1 MAEKTKAVKK
11 ESTKKT
17 DKKGIKR
24 FRFFRDVYSELKKVT
39 WPSRKMVVTYTI
51 AVLVMS
57 IVMAIILGAWE
68 IGLTQLMNLVI
79 G

>member
-1 MAEKTKAVKK
+1 MADNTKVTKK
-11 ESTKKT
+11 EPEKKPH
-17 DKKGIKR
+17 KRR

-39 WPSRKMVVTYTI
+39 WPSRKMVITYTI

-57 IVMAIILGAWE
+57 AVMAALLGAWE
-68 IGLTQLMNLVI
+68 IGITQLMNWVI